1 MIYLTQG
8 ILLGLYASIL
18 PGPFQ
23 AFMLSQTLR
32 SGWRRTMPLAIVPL
46 LTDLPVMLGLL
57 FLVAQMPG
65 WLLDVLRTAGGVYL
79 LYLGWNTFTGI
90 KTIHPSTPSQNEA
103 GSDGFFK
110 SILINYLNPNVYIF
124 WGAVGVPIIL
134 TGLNSTPISG
144 INFILGFYLTV
155 VLMLAV
161 TIFLFG
167 SAGALSLRFRRYM
180 SLFLTVLLIFFGG
193 YMILQSIGNWM
204 A

>member
-1 MIYLTQG
+1 
-8 ILLGLYASIL
+8 
-18 PGPFQ
+18 
-23 AFMLSQTLR
+23 
-32 SGWRRTMPLAIVPL
+32 MPLAIVPL

-65 WLLDVLRTAGGVYL
+65 WLLDLLRTAGGVYL
-79 LYLGWNTFTGI
+79 LYLGWITYTGI
-90 KTIHPSTPSQNEA
+90 KNIHPSTPTLNDP

-155 VLMLAV
+155 VFMLAV
-161 TIFLFG
+161 IIFLFG

-180 SLFLTVLLIFFGG
+180 SLFLTVLLIFFGA
-193 YMILQSIGNWM
+193 YMIWQSAGNWM